1 MLNKKK
7 SNDCKNR
14 FIYSSYYNCHILCI
28 PIYLDGDFS
37 I

>member
-1 MLNKKK
+1 MLNKKNQTIVK
-7 SNDCKNR
+7 TV
-14 FIYSSYYNCHILCI
+14 SYILLNNCHILCI

>member
-1 MLNKKK
+1 MLNKK